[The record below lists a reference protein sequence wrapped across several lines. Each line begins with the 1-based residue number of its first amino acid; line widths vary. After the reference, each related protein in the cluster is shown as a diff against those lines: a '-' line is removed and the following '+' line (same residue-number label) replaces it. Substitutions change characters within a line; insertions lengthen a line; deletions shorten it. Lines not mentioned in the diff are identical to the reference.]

1 MLYLTTKNI
10 LYSSHQLKNHK
21 GKCGLLHGHQYEIEL
36 TIKAP
41 YSKIKNNNCN
51 FLIDLYDFDNIWE
64 KLFPVDH
71 VNINEVTGEDNP
83 SIEFFSKW
91 IYNHLKEELID
102 LYSVRIYETPT
113 NYCTYIGE

>member
-41 YSKIKNNNCN
+41 YSKIKNNECN
-51 FLIDLYDFDNIWE
+51 F
-64 KLFPVDH
+64 
-71 VNINEVTGEDNP
+71 
-83 SIEFFSKW
+83 
-91 IYNHLKEELID
+91 
-102 LYSVRIYETPT
+102 
-113 NYCTYIGE
+113 